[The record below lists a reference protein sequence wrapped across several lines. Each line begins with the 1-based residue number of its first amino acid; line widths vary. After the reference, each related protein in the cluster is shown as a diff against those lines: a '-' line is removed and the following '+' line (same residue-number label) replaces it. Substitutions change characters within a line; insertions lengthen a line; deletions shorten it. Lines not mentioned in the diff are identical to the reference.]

1 MEEKQGQELREF
13 NRLYKKLEE
22 LYHSLSLRLG
32 MSDSIFAILYTI
44 CELGDGCSQKEIC
57 EQLSASKQ
65 TINSAIRKLENQRIL
80 CLRRGERGRELH
92 IHLTERGRRE
102 VSEKIFPVMEAEDR
116 AFIRMPEQERAEFLR
131 LSRMYVDAMIRE
143 TASITALEERP

>member
-65 TINSAIRKLENQRIL
+65 TINSAIRKLENQGIL

>member
-143 TASITALEERP
+143 TASITALEERL